1 MSRETKKKD
10 LERAFLSK
18 SLNMTC
24 MFTVFRVNYIFTLFY
39 QKGSLNR
46 EYKMVARYGRQE
58 KVLSS
63 EVQNYLTILSA
74 LSLKDL
80 FKCETCQEV

>member
-1 MSRETKKKD
+1 MFKERRKYFENVAKKYQNVKRD
-10 LERAFLSK
+10 QKRTFDVFFDK

-24 MFTVFRVNYIFTLFY
+24 MFTVFRVNYLYIFTLFY

-46 EYKMVARYGRQE
+46 EYKTVARCGRQE

-63 EVQNYLTILSA
+63 EVQNYLT
-74 LSLKDL
+74 
-80 FKCETCQEV
+80 

>member
-1 MSRETKKKD
+1 MCFFD
-10 LERAFLSK
+10 K

-24 MFTVFRVNYIFTLFY
+24 MFTVFRVNYLYIFTLFY

-46 EYKMVARYGRQE
+46 EYKKVARCGRQE

-80 FKCETCQEV
+80 FKSETCQEV